1 MISKTLLKNIIE
13 SQREEL
19 LDKGEGEIKREKI
32 NDIDLL
38 SGFALLVS
46 GIRRCGKSTLL
57 RQIIKGNRKIPYF
70 NFEDTRLSGFDIKD
84 FNRLAE
90 VFKES
95 YGDVEEYYFDEIQN
109 IGGWEIFI
117 RSLLDRKKK
126 VLVTGSNASLLSRE
140 LGTRLTGRHL
150 DLQLF
155 PFSFNEFLKFKKKE
169 ASSKLFEEYLEDGGF
184 PEYLIF
190 EKIELLQELVN
201 DIIMRDIAARHNIKN
216 IKTLKEMAIFLISNS
231 CKEFS
236 YNSLRKILNLGS
248 TNSVISYMSYF
259 KDSYLLFSVP
269 KFDYSLKKQ
278 LVNPKK
284 VYIIDN
290 GIIKANSRSFSPDKG
305 KLLENL
311 VFISLKKINNQE
323 IFYFQN
329 KYECDFVVRRK
340 NKINQAI
347 QVCYYLNDE
356 NQDREINGLL
366 EAMGEFNLG
375 EGIILTF
382 NQEDEFDF
390 GSKKII
396 IKPTWKW
403 MSEDGK

>member
-155 PFSFNEFLKFKKKE
+155 PFSFNEFLKFKKKKHHQN
-169 ASSKLFEEYLEDGGF
+169 SL
-184 PEYLIF
+184 
-190 EKIELLQELVN
+190 
-201 DIIMRDIAARHNIKN
+201 KN
-216 IKTLKEMAIFLISNS
+216 IWRME
-231 CKEFS
+231 
-236 YNSLRKILNLGS
+236 
-248 TNSVISYMSYF
+248 
-259 KDSYLLFSVP
+259 D
-269 KFDYSLKKQ
+269 
-278 LVNPKK
+278 
-284 VYIIDN
+284 
-290 GIIKANSRSFSPDKG
+290 
-305 KLLENL
+305 
-311 VFISLKKINNQE
+311 
-323 IFYFQN
+323 FQS
-329 KYECDFVVRRK
+329 
-340 NKINQAI
+340 I
-347 QVCYYLNDE
+347 
-356 NQDREINGLL
+356 
-366 EAMGEFNLG
+366 
-375 EGIILTF
+375 
-382 NQEDEFDF
+382 
-390 GSKKII
+390 
-396 IKPTWKW
+396 
-403 MSEDGK
+403 